1 MTRTTVEGDRGL
13 PAIDLLI
20 SDVDGTLLRTDK
32 SLTEVT
38 RQAVDR
44 LRRAGV
50 RFSIISA
57 RPTRGLRLPLDGLQ
71 VTEPAAAFNGGT
83 IVATDGAILRAY
95 RLADATAR
103 TALER
108 LRRPGIELWL
118 FSDDRWLVEKA
129 DGPLVA
135 REERAVGF
143 GPELVENLADHVVR
157 VDKIVA
163 ASDDHAL
170 LAALEQE
177 EGRALAGQAQALRSQ
192 PYYLDVT
199 APEAD
204 KGSGVVALA
213 EAIGVPLERVAVIGD
228 GHNDLPMFAKAG
240 LAIAM
245 GQASD
250 EVKAAARFVTAGND
264 ADGVAQAIDRLL
276 LGRP

>member
-1 MTRTTVEGDRGL
+1 MDADRAL

-20 SDVDGTLLRTDK
+20 SDVDGTLVRTDK
-32 SLTEVT
+32 SLSEAT

-44 LRRAGV
+44 LRRAGI

-57 RPTRGLRLPLDGLQ
+57 RPTRGLRLPVDGLQ
-71 VTEPAAAFNGGT
+71 ITEPAAAFNGGT
-83 IVATDGAILRAY
+83 IVAADGTILRAS

-103 TALER
+103 TVLER
-108 LRRPGIELWL
+108 LRRPGIDLWL
-118 FSDDRWLVEKA
+118 FADDRWLVEDP
-129 DGPLVA
+129 DGPLVP
-135 REERAVGF
+135 REVRAVGF
-143 GPELVENLADHVVR
+143 DPERVENLADHAVR

-163 ASDDHAL
+163 ASNDHAL

-177 EGRALAGQAQALRSQ
+177 EGGALAGEARALRSQ

-199 APEAD
+199 APQAD
-204 KGSGVVALA
+204 KGEGVAALA
-213 EAIGVPLERVAVIGD
+213 EAMGVPLERVAVIGD
-228 GHNDLPMFAKAG
+228 APNDLPMFARAG

-245 GQASD
+245 GQAPD

-264 ADGVAQAIDRLL
+264 SDGVAQAVDRLL

>member
-1 MTRTTVEGDRGL
+1 MDGDRAL

-38 RQAVDR
+38 KQAVDR

-71 VTEPAAAFNGGT
+71 VTEPVAAFNGGT
-83 IVATDGAILRAY
+83 VVAADGTVLRAS

-103 TALER
+103 TVLER

-118 FSDDRWLVEKA
+118 FADDRWLVEDP
-129 DGPLVA
+129 DGPLVP

-143 GPELVENLADHVVR
+143 GPELVENLADHAVR

-163 ASDDHAL
+163 ASNDHAL
-170 LAALEQE
+170 LAVLEQE
-177 EGRALAGQAQALRSQ
+177 AGGALAGEAQALRSQ

-204 KGSGVVALA
+204 KGTGVAALA

-228 GHNDLPMFAKAG
+228 AYNDLPMFAQAG

-245 GQASD
+245 GQAPD

-264 ADGVAQAIDRLL
+264 ADGVAQAVDRLL